1 MIAIIA
7 GTAALAL
14 VGTSF
19 VVLIYASRVRDREM
33 RRMVFKPVILEFKP
47 RQQRSGNSGRN

>member
-7 GTAALAL
+7 GVAAFAL
-14 VGTSF
+14 VGTSLI
-19 VVLIYASRVRDREM
+19 VLIHASRAHDREM

>member
-1 MIAIIA
+1 MVAIIA
-7 GTAALAL
+7 GIAALAL

-19 VVLIYASRVRDREM
+19 IVLIHASRVRDREM

-47 RQQRSGNSGRN
+47 RQQRTGNSSRR

>member
-1 MIAIIA
+1 MVAIIA
-7 GTAALAL
+7 GIAALAL

-19 VVLIYASRVRDREM
+19 AALIHASRVRDREM

-47 RQQRSGNSGRN
+47 RQERSGNSSRR